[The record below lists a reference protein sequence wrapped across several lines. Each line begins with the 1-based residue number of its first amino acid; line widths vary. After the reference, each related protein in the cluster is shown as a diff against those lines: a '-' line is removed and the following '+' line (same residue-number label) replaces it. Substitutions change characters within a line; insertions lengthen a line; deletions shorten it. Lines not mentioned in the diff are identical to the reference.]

1 MKERIK
7 SYLKEVPEG
16 TEVNVEGMAIDL
28 IGVLKFNGMTK
39 DEFLSLL
46 EDTWDNTEIVVTT
59 DKETLQ

>member
-7 SYLKEVPEG
+7 SYMKEVPEG

-46 EDTWDNTEIVVTT
+46 EDTWDRTEIVVSV
-59 DKETLQ
+59 DEVTLQ